1 MDKSMREEL
10 QKILVEAEMYR
21 RQFESI
27 SAQLNIFEGIYTEI
41 GETIDAIEYLQK
53 IKNKREI
60 LVPLGSNSY
69 IRAELRDMKNVILG
83 IGANVSLEEPVDEAK
98 NTLQKRRESIVKEMK
113 KLQELIEKINIKQN
127 ELNKRYKELTDKMQ
141 SSNEKSKA

>member
-1 MDKSMREEL
+1 MDKSIREEL

-41 GETIDAIEYLQK
+41 GETIDAIDYLQK

-98 NTLQKRRESIVKEMK
+98 NKLQKRRESIVKEMK